1 MATTTTSVVI
11 EKVNNKKVNVIGKT
25 FDSASYSGDVGSR
38 NKIVGQTFITTDD
51 VEDNMTVRGEG
62 HDTLIRKVEAVEKAE
77 VFVQLLNAEGLPE
90 GKSLASAIL
99 KGVWK
104 ARGIEND
111 LEEIFVMAGTANDR
125 ALCEIIDIARSMAQ
139 TEMGRRAMG
148 KWYPM
153 VDGRRVIIRLINTID
168 KKGRIT
174 EHPGCCDC
182 DECSDDDT
190 F

>member
-1 MATTTTSVVI
+1 MATTTSVVI

-77 VFVQLLNAEGLPE
+77 VFIQLLNAERLPE

-111 LEEIFVMAGTANDR
+111 LEEIFVMAGTNGS
-125 ALCEIIDIARSMAQ
+125 ALCEIIDIARSMTQ
-139 TEMGRRAMG
+139 TEIGRRALG

-153 VDGRRVIIRLINTID
+153 VDGRRVIIRLVNTID
-168 KKGRIT
+168 EKGHIDSSR
-174 EHPGCCDC
+174 G
-182 DECSDDDT
+182 DDNSP